1 MNTRNISIAII
12 VVGLLV
18 ELVTAGPQI
27 GTGIAAVGIFAFV
40 YDFFK
45 RRQGPRL

>member
-1 MNTRNISIAII
+1 MSLRIISIAVIVLGII
-12 VVGLLV
+12 IEVATIGSQVGNAV
-18 ELVTAGPQI
+18 AAI
-27 GTGIAAVGIFAFV
+27 GIIGFV